1 MRLIVDF
8 GNTLQKC
15 AIFEG
20 KNIIASEKFE
30 KINLTDF
37 QQFCAP
43 YPAIK
48 SCILSSVIHN
58 SDELIHWLKQKFY
71 FIELTHLTP
80 LPIKNNYAT
89 PKSLGKDRL
98 AAAVGAWSLFPNQN
112 SLSIDVGTAIK
123 FDLINQASEYIGGS
137 ISPGISLRFQSLHNF
152 TAKLPLV
159 QYKNS
164 HPLIGFDTETSILSG
179 VLNGINSEI
188 DGLIE
193 LYKVQFP
200 DLKIILSGGDS
211 IYFENNLKSNI
222 FAVSNLVQ
230 IGLNEIL
237 IFNETNNS
245 F

>member
-1 MRLIVDF
+1 
-8 GNTLQKC
+8 
-15 AIFEG
+15 
-20 KNIIASEKFE
+20 
-30 KINLTDF
+30 
-37 QQFCAP
+37 
-43 YPAIK
+43 
-48 SCILSSVIHN
+48 
-58 SDELIHWLKQKFY
+58 
-71 FIELTHLTP
+71 LTP

-193 LYKVQFP
+193 LYKVQYP